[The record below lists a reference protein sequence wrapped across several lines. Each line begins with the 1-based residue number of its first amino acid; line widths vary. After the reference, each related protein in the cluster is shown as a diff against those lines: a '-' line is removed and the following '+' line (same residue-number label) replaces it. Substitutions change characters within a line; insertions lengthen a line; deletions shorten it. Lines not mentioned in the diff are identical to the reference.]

1 MNQLRPDRVEEP
13 QEAAAE
19 FAEVALRLA
28 TILGSR
34 GVDGELFLTL
44 NFQCVRVSAEVYDVT
59 TATRRLAADGAV
71 ARLIW
76 VRRLRLHPE
85 VYRSTVTRTFQ
96 QHGVLP

>member
-1 MNQLRPDRVEEP
+1 MNQLRPDRVEKP

-34 GVDGELFLTL
+34 GVDGELFLAFNL
-44 NFQCVRVSAEVYDVT
+44 QRVRVGAEVDDVT
-59 TATRRLAADGAV
+59 TATRRLAADVAV

-76 VRRLRLHPE
+76 IRRLRLHPE
-85 VYRSTVTRTFQ
+85 AYRSTVTRTF
-96 QHGVLP
+96 